1 VRKLLE
7 AGAMGYVLKQSALSE
22 LTRAVRAAAAGE
34 QFVDASLRGG
44 VTSSPSDSARAE
56 PEAAPESAL
65 SSREQTV
72 LRLVAAAYTSQEIAA
87 SLSIDMTEVLATRS
101 VAMAKAGL
109 ATRTDVVRYA
119 QARGWL

>member
-1 VRKLLE
+1 
-7 AGAMGYVLKQSALSE
+7 MQ
-22 LTRAVRAAAAGE
+22 AVRAVAAGQ
-34 QFVDASLRGG
+34 QFVDASIRCA
-44 VTSSPSDSARAE
+44 VPPSPSDAARAE
-56 PEAAPESAL
+56 TAAAPEIAL
-65 SSREQTV
+65 SSQEQTV